1 MTMAKKTAFFT
12 RLSTRKKAGN
22 ILYHGVCVALAVI
35 MLYPLVWMV
44 LSSFKETGAV
54 LRDAHKLLPE
64 TWTLQNYVN
73 GWKGFAGVGFG
84 TFFKNSAIVAT
95 IATIGAVFSSA
106 LIAYGFARIRFPGSN
121 FWFCC
126 MLIMLMLPYQVL
138 MIPQFL
144 VFKQLGWVGTYLPL
158 IVPYF
163 FGQAFFIFL
172 DMQFIRG
179 IPKELDEAAE
189 IDGCSRFGIFTRIIL
204 PLMVPALCTS
214 AIFSFIWRWEDFVTP
229 LMYLNKPTDYT
240 VSLALKLFSD
250 PSTSSDY
257 GAMFAMAS
265 LSILPTSILFICF
278 QKYLVEGIATTGL
291 KG

>member
-1 MTMAKKTAFFT
+1 MKDKTSLLQSVSFRRKVKK
-12 RLSTRKKAGN
+12 
-22 ILYHGVCVALAVI
+22 ILYHFVCISLAVI
-35 MLYPLVWMV
+35 MLYPLMWMV
-44 LSSFKETGAV
+44 FSSFKETHLV
-54 LRDAHKLLPE
+54 IREAHKLIPD
-64 TWTLQNYVN
+64 TWVLENYVN
-73 GWKGFAGVGFG
+73 GWKGFAGVSFS
-84 TFFKNSAIVAT
+84 TFFKNSAFVAVV
-95 IATIGAVFSSA
+95 ATIGAVFSSA
-106 LIAYGFARIRFPGSN
+106 LIAYGFARIRFPGSG
-121 FWFCC
+121 FWFSC
-126 MLIMLMLPYQVL
+126 MLVMMMLPYQVL

-144 VFKQLGWVGTYLPL
+144 VFKKLGWVGTFLPL

-189 IDGCSRFGIFTRIIL
+189 IDGCNRFNIFLRIIL
-204 PLMVPALCTS
+204 PLLVPALCTS

-229 LMYLNKPTDYT
+229 LMYINKPTDYT

-265 LSILPTSILFICF
+265 LSVLPASVLFIIF
-278 QKYLVEGIATTGL
+278 QKQLVEGIATTGL

>member
-1 MTMAKKTAFFT
+1 MKDKTSLLSRVSVQNRIKK
-12 RLSTRKKAGN
+12 
-22 ILYHGVCVALAVI
+22 IVYHFVCICLAVI
-35 MLYPLVWMV
+35 MLYPLLWMV
-44 LSSFKETGAV
+44 FSSFKESGLV
-54 LRDAHKLLPE
+54 LREAHKLIPT
-64 TWTLQNYVN
+64 TWTLDNYIN
-73 GWKGFAGVGFG
+73 GWKGFAGTSFA
-84 TFFKNSAIVAT
+84 TFFKNSLFVASVST
-95 IATIGAVFSSA
+95 LGAVFSSA

-121 FWFCC
+121 FWFSC

-189 IDGCSRFGIFTRIIL
+189 IDGCNRFNIFLRIIL
-204 PLMVPALCTS
+204 PLLVPALCTS

-229 LMYLNKPTDYT
+229 LMYINKPSDYT

-257 GAMFAMAS
+257 GAMFAMAT
-265 LSILPTSILFICF
+265 LSILPASTLFVLF
-278 QKYLVEGIATTGL
+278 QKQLVEGIATTGL

>member
-1 MTMAKKTAFFT
+1 
-12 RLSTRKKAGN
+12 
-22 ILYHGVCVALAVI
+22 
-35 MLYPLVWMV
+35 
-44 LSSFKETGAV
+44 
-54 LRDAHKLLPE
+54 
-64 TWTLQNYVN
+64 
-73 GWKGFAGVGFG
+73 
-84 TFFKNSAIVAT
+84 
-95 IATIGAVFSSA
+95 
-106 LIAYGFARIRFPGSN
+106 
-121 FWFCC
+121 
-126 MLIMLMLPYQVL
+126 
-138 MIPQFL
+138 
-144 VFKQLGWVGTYLPL
+144 L

-189 IDGCSRFGIFTRIIL
+189 IDGCNRFNIFLRIIL
-204 PLMVPALCTS
+204 PLLVPALCTS

-229 LMYLNKPTDYT
+229 LMYINKPTDYT

-265 LSILPTSILFICF
+265 LSILPASVLFIAF
-278 QKYLVEGIATTGL
+278 QKQLVEGIATTGL

>member
-1 MTMAKKTAFFT
+1 MKPKNSLFKSVSFRRKVKK
-12 RLSTRKKAGN
+12 
-22 ILYHGVCVALAVI
+22 IVYHFVCISLAVI
-35 MLYPLVWMV
+35 MLYPLMWMV
-44 LSSFKETGAV
+44 FSSFKETSLV
-54 LRDAHKLLPE
+54 LREAHKLIPD
-64 TWTLQNYVN
+64 TWTLDNYLN
-73 GWKGFAGVGFG
+73 GWKGFAGVSFG
-84 TFFKNSAIVAT
+84 TFFKNSAFVAT
-95 IATIGAVFSSA
+95 VSTIGAVFSSA

-121 FWFCC
+121 FWFSC
-126 MLIMLMLPYQVL
+126 MLVMLMLPYQVL

-144 VFKQLGWVGTYLPL
+144 VFKKLGWVGTYLPL

-189 IDGCSRFGIFTRIIL
+189 IDGCNRFNIFLRIIL
-204 PLMVPALCTS
+204 PLLVPALCTS

-229 LMYLNKPTDYT
+229 LMYINKPTDYT

-265 LSILPTSILFICF
+265 LSILPASVLFIAF
-278 QKYLVEGIATTGL
+278 QKQLVEGIATTGL

>member
-1 MTMAKKTAFFT
+1 MAMKDKTSLLQSVSFRRKVKK
-12 RLSTRKKAGN
+12 
-22 ILYHGVCVALAVI
+22 ILYHFVCISLAVI
-35 MLYPLVWMV
+35 MLYPLLWMV
-44 LSSFKETGAV
+44 FSSFKETQLV
-54 LRDAHKLLPE
+54 IREAHKLIPD
-64 TWTLQNYVN
+64 TWTLENYVN
-73 GWKGFAGVGFG
+73 GWKGFANVSFA
-84 TFFKNSAIVAT
+84 TFFKNSAFVAVV
-95 IATIGAVFSSA
+95 ATIGAVFSSA
-106 LIAYGFARIRFPGSN
+106 LIAYGFARIRFPGSG
-121 FWFCC
+121 FWFSC
-126 MLIMLMLPYQVL
+126 MLVMMMLPYQVL

-144 VFKQLGWVGTYLPL
+144 VFKKLGWVGTFLPL

-189 IDGCSRFGIFTRIIL
+189 IDGCNRFNIFLRIIL
-204 PLMVPALCTS
+204 PLLVPALCTS

-229 LMYLNKPTDYT
+229 LMYINRPTDYT

-265 LSILPTSILFICF
+265 LSVLPASILFVIF
-278 QKYLVEGIATTGL
+278 QKQLVEGIATTGL

>member
-1 MTMAKKTAFFT
+1 
-12 RLSTRKKAGN
+12 
-22 ILYHGVCVALAVI
+22 
-35 MLYPLVWMV
+35 MV
-44 LSSFKETGAV
+44 FSSFKESGLV
-54 LRDAHKLLPE
+54 LREAHKLLPSS
-64 TWTLQNYVN
+64 WTLENYVN
-73 GWKGFAGVGFG
+73 GWKGFAGVSFG
-84 TFFKNSAIVAT
+84 TFFKNSAFVAT
-95 IATIGAVFSSA
+95 VSTIGAVFSSA
-106 LIAYGFARIRFPGSN
+106 LIAYGFARIRFPGSG
-121 FWFCC
+121 FWFSC
-126 MLIMLMLPYQVL
+126 MLVMLMLPYQVL

-144 VFKQLGWVGTYLPL
+144 LFKELGWVGTYLPL

-189 IDGCSRFGIFTRIIL
+189 IDGCSRFGIFCRIIL
-204 PLMVPALCTS
+204 PLLVPALCTS

-229 LMYLNKPTDYT
+229 LLYINRPTDYT

-265 LSILPTSILFICF
+265 LSVVPASLLFICF
-278 QKYLVEGIATTGL
+278 QKQLVEGIATTGL

>member
-1 MTMAKKTAFFT
+1 MKLKTSLLKSVSFRRKVKKIT
-12 RLSTRKKAGN
+12 
-22 ILYHGVCVALAVI
+22 YHFVCISLAVI
-35 MLYPLVWMV
+35 MLYPLLWMV
-44 LSSFKETGAV
+44 FSSFKETSLV
-54 LRDAHKLLPE
+54 LREAHKLIPD
-64 TWTLQNYVN
+64 TWTLDNYIN
-73 GWKGFAGVGFG
+73 GWKGFAGVSFA
-84 TFFKNSAIVAT
+84 TFFKNSAFVAT
-95 IATIGAVFSSA
+95 ISTIGAVFSSA

-121 FWFCC
+121 FWFSC

-144 VFKQLGWVGTYLPL
+144 VFKKLGWVGTYLPL

-189 IDGCSRFGIFTRIIL
+189 IDGCNRFNIFLRIII
-204 PLMVPALCTS
+204 PLLVPALCTS

-229 LMYLNKPTDYT
+229 LMYINKPTDYT

-265 LSILPTSILFICF
+265 LSILPASILFIVF
-278 QKYLVEGIATTGL
+278 QKQLVEGIATTGL

>member
-1 MTMAKKTAFFT
+1 MKEKTSILKRVSVRRKIKKIA
-12 RLSTRKKAGN
+12 
-22 ILYHGVCVALAVI
+22 YHIVCISLAVI
-35 MLYPLVWMV
+35 MLYPLLWMV
-44 LSSFKETGAV
+44 FSSFKETSLV
-54 LRDAHKLLPE
+54 LREAHKLIPD
-64 TWTLQNYVN
+64 TWTLENYFN
-73 GWKGFAGVGFG
+73 GWKGFAGVSFA
-84 TFFKNSAIVAT
+84 TFFKNSAFVA
-95 IATIGAVFSSA
+95 AVSTIGAVFSSA

-121 FWFCC
+121 FWFSC
-126 MLIMLMLPYQVL
+126 MLVMLMLPYQVL

-144 VFKQLGWVGTYLPL
+144 VFKKLGWVGTYLPL

-189 IDGCSRFGIFTRIIL
+189 IDGCNRFDIFLRIIL
-204 PLMVPALCTS
+204 PLLVPALCTS

-229 LMYLNKPTDYT
+229 LMYINKPTDYT

-265 LSILPTSILFICF
+265 LSILPASILFILF
-278 QKYLVEGIATTGL
+278 QKQLVEGIATTGL